1 MSQRNVQLM
10 VGRVVTDEEF
20 RLRFLDDPE
29 ELLFAMV
36 GQGFELTAGEVEA
49 LVRTERAMW
58 TDAASRI
65 DARLQQCRLNNP

>member
-1 MSQRNVQLM
+1 M
-10 VGRVVTDEEF
+10 TDEEF

-58 TDAASRI
+58 TTRPRASTR
-65 DARLQQCRLNNP
+65 ACNNVG